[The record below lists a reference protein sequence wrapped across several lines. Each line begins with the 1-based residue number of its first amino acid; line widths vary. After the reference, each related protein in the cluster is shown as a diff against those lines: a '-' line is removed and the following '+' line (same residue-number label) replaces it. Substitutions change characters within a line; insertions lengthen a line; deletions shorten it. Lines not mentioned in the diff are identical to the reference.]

1 MIRAGS
7 FVLPAVRMALLAA
20 SLVLSMAGC
29 VDKGKGGEGVGA
41 DTTPKPAAPAPGNAA
56 DPALN
61 WGGTTPHDTP
71 PIANPLLEQAEAVMR
86 KADPGFDRF
95 DVNYTTGDLDR
106 DGRDDVVIEYGVGD
120 EGAMRHVA
128 KRIYVLLARDGGL
141 QLQPQVT
148 EAFSGCPVVREIVG
162 GQLMADA
169 LEACIVP
176 FPKTI
181 GYYAFEWDDRRKR
194 LRQVSEQNT
203 EQRVVMRL
211 QQLREALLAQRKDEV
226 DRHLRAGPVPIA
238 PAASADGGKSGG
250 KPRAKPE
257 PIFADAAVRRGFSD
271 TVGML
276 SHVELQDD
284 GEHARKATVATP
296 GEAKSP
302 ERALY
307 IDLEPSVD
315 GSMVESDGYTY
326 VLDAS
331 VLVRWPDAGKR
342 SGHQVRFN
350 LIDGDLYLSEHG
362 PFDLDEDR

>member
-1 MIRAGS
+1 M
-7 FVLPAVRMALLAA
+7 LPAARIGLLVAALLSA
-20 SLVLSMAGC
+20 AGC
-29 VDKGKGGEGVGA
+29 VDKGKSGEGEGA
-41 DTTPKPAAPAPGNAA
+41 GKQPATAATATGNAT

-71 PIANPLLEQAEAVMR
+71 PIANPLLAQAEAVMR

-128 KRIYVLLARDGGL
+128 KSIYVLLARDGGL
-141 QLQPQVT
+141 QLQPEVT
-148 EAFSGCPVVREIVG
+148 DAFSGCPVVREIVG
-162 GQLMADA
+162 GQLLADA

-181 GYYAFEWDDRRKR
+181 GYYAFEWDAQRKR
-194 LRQVSEQNT
+194 LRQVYEQDT

-211 QQLREALLAQRKDEV
+211 QQLREALLAQRKDEI
-226 DRHLRAGPVPIA
+226 DLHLRAGPLPVA
-238 PAASADGGKSGG
+238 PAERD
-250 KPRAKPE
+250 KPRAAPE
-257 PIFADAAVRRGFSD
+257 QVFADAALRRGFSD

-276 SHVELQDD
+276 SHVEFKDD
-284 GEHARKATVATP
+284 GEHQRKASLPAP
-296 GEAKSP
+296 ANAQSA

-307 IDLEPSVD
+307 IDLQPRADDSLF
-315 GSMVESDGYTY
+315 ESDGYTY

-331 VLVRWPDAGKR
+331 VLVRWPDPGKTG
-342 SGHQVRFN
+342 GHQVRFN

-362 PFDLDEDR
+362 AFDMDEEG

>member
-1 MIRAGS
+1 MSRAGS
-7 FVLPAVRMALLAA
+7 FALPAARMALLAA
-20 SLVLSMAGC
+20 SLLSVAGC
-29 VDKGKGGEGVGA
+29 VDKGKGGEGEGV
-41 DTTPKPAAPAPGNAA
+41 DKNPKPAATAPSNAT

-71 PIANPLLEQAEAVMR
+71 PVANPLLAQAEAVMR

-120 EGAMRHVA
+120 EDATRHVA
-128 KRIYVLLARDGGL
+128 KSIYLLLARDGGL
-141 QLQPQVT
+141 QLQPEVT

-162 GQLMADA
+162 GQLLADA

-194 LRQVSEQNT
+194 LRQVYEQDT

-226 DRHLRAGPVPIA
+226 DRHLRAA
-238 PAASADGGKSGG
+238 PAPTAPADRA
-250 KPRAKPE
+250 KPRAAPE
-257 PIFADAAVRRGFSD
+257 QIFADAALRRGFSD

-276 SHVELQDD
+276 SHIEFQND
-284 GEHARKATVATP
+284 GKHARKATLATS
-296 GEAKSP
+296 GAGKSA

-307 IDLEPSVD
+307 LDLEPSAD
-315 GSMVESDGYTY
+315 DSMLESDGYTY

-331 VLVRWPDAGKR
+331 VLVRWPDPGTR
-342 SGHQVRFN
+342 GGHQVRFN

-362 PFDLDEDR
+362 PFDMDEER